1 MHYADFAEDEVI
13 FHSTCHFIYVYFT
26 EASVQSAA
34 LLAAIRDY
42 EANKWKHIGAKLNK
56 PAKVRRAL
64 TTPQSTNVDRVQACE
79 QYAKEHFSGRV

>member
-1 MHYADFAEDEVI
+1 MHYADFAEDEVS
-13 FHSTCHFIYVYFT
+13 FHSIYHCIH
-26 EASVQSAA
+26 AQCAKAGVQSAA

-56 PAKVRRAL
+56 PAKVRAL
-64 TTPQSTNVDRVQACE
+64 TTLQSTSIDHVQACE